1 MAERNMLFTW
11 DLQLFNENQN
21 ESYNLL
27 TLRNEF
33 AMRGFALSRS
43 LLIWATD
50 SGNWS
55 LVDFLNKRAYLFE
68 INSNEVEVSEEIGG
82 WGAMETSPGN
92 LLSLGTVYGTH
103 EGFIDWLLI
112 LVKLKVVIYDRSGLD
127 ALKRP
132 DLSGKRLSFEIVH
145 PDLLAAYEMLQEIL
159 TSPRESLL
167 GLSEDN
173 VQQIKSCLQQLLSR
187 FQEIHSFDPQNSS
200 EAQNSR
206 EEHREILREIV
217 SSCNQIKQ
225 QLGPIVAYLKSK
237 AVEQLETQVKAT
249 VADTV
254 TDAVEKLNVETDRSQ
269 KQSDQTEQNEAQR
282 QEEFNQLKSQ
292 LKEQLA
298 KESVSEFA
306 EIFDKQAKEHHKA
319 ARWWLI
325 STVGLIGVF
334 GILFYWL
341 FNALK
346 LGGTEWVGVFQNIFT
361 KGFFLSL
368 VYLVLNRSIKNYTAQ
383 KHLEV
388 VNRHRQNAL
397 ETFERFVSSAAR
409 QETKEE
415 VLLAATN
422 AIFDANQSG
431 YLATKIRGSES
442 VNPIPQVIKAVMP
455 SSSSTRSE

>member
-217 SSCNQIKQ
+217 GSCDQIKQ

-249 VADTV
+249 INDAIK
-254 TDAVEKLNVETDRSQ
+254 DAVEELNTEKDLSQ
-269 KQSDQTEQNEAQR
+269 KQSNQVEQNEAKR
-282 QEEFNQLKSQ
+282 QDDFKQLKGQ
-292 LKEQLA
+292 LEDTLA
-298 KESVSEFA
+298 EESVSKYEK
-306 EIFDKQAKEHHKA
+306 IFEEQANKHQWA
-319 ARWWLI
+319 AYGWLGM
-325 STVGLIGVF
+325 TAALIVVF
-334 GILFYWL
+334 GFVFYQLFE
-341 FNALK
+341 ALK
-346 LGGTEWVGVFQNIFT
+346 LEGTEWVGVFQNVFT

-368 VYLVLNRSIKNYTAQ
+368 VYLVLNRSIKNFTAE

-388 VNRHRQNAL
+388 INRHRQNAL
-397 ETFERFVSSAAR
+397 RTFQAFHSAAGEN
-409 QETKEE
+409 QEIQDA

-431 YLATKIRGSES
+431 YLSAKMRGSES
-442 VNPIPQVIKAVMP
+442 ANPIPQVIKAVMP
-455 SSSSTRSE
+455 SSSTKSD